1 MMEDPRTISRAIYL
15 VFVSNNIERIADQ
28 ATNLAERVVY
38 IVNGKRI
45 KDYSEKDEEIRSE
58 NK

>member
-1 MMEDPRTISRAIYL
+1 
-15 VFVSNNIERIADQ
+15 
-28 ATNLAERVVY
+28 VVY

-58 NK
+58 SKK